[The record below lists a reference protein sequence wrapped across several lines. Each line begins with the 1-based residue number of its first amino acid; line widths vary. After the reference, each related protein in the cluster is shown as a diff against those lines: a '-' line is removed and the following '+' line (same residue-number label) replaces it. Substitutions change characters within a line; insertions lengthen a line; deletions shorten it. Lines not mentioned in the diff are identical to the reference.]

1 VVDVTGNF
9 LWQEGRHQVLHIAG
23 EVLTGQMKDAPH
35 DAAPLARLPVVGV
48 LVPDEGRQ
56 EHD

>member
-1 VVDVTGNF
+1 
-9 LWQEGRHQVLHIAG
+9 LHIAG